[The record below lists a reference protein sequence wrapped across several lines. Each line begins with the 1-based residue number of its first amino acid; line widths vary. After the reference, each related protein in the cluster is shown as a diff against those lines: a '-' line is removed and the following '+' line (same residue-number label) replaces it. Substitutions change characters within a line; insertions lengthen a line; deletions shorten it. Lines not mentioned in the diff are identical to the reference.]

1 MTRRRRGSRSR
12 PKSDACQRRLG
23 VGRTS
28 LRATSSGICEFG
40 NICPVSDSYIIILRS
55 FLIQTAVRIHPRTGE
70 TAFFN
75 NVVSRFCHA
84 VEAGTLDPP
93 HINSKGAFQPP
104 ALVRPILVEL
114 SRHFMINEC
123 QYGDGTLIPKV
134 YLDSALEII
143 KLVLLPHGNDRP
155 GADYITETPEHWFL
169 GRKAMFSCWM

>member
-1 MTRRRRGSRSR
+1 MSCEVQGPSLTLLCRASSTNCSTTTLLEIKRHQRGPPSCKLTEQRSSTVMTRRRRGSRSR

-104 ALVRPILVEL
+104 ALVRPILV
-114 SRHFMINEC
+114 
-123 QYGDGTLIPKV
+123 
-134 YLDSALEII
+134 
-143 KLVLLPHGNDRP
+143 
-155 GADYITETPEHWFL
+155 
-169 GRKAMFSCWM
+169 